1 MPKKILPNEVAQRIA
16 NRAFYFYHQSIKDAI
31 DPASSPIMTRRAA
44 IDVYTFGLIL
54 GYSKEKIM
62 RDIGKEVLP

>member
-1 MPKKILPNEVAQRIA
+1 MTEQEAMRVAE
-16 NRAFYFYHQSIKDAI
+16 RAEGLYHRSIKDAI

-44 IDVYTFGLIL
+44 IDVYAFGLIL

-62 RDIGKEVLP
+62 KDIDKEVLP